1 MSAIIDKQESS
12 FGSILEVQHVENL
25 GSQLEFHNAL
35 LCMYLEDPIAIGF
48 AVGHSEF
55 LSQAVKR
62 KDVGYAARVEVN
74 RRVTEIG
81 LPHGGHSATV
91 TMDLNGFL
99 GRVNVLDVC
108 RVSE

>member
-74 RRVTEIG
+74 RRVAKIG
-81 LPHGGHSATV
+81 LPRGGHGATV
-91 TMDLNGFL
+91 AMDLNGVL
-99 GRVNVLDVC
+99 GRVNVLDVH
-108 RVSE
+108 RVSK